1 MPLLVLDGALH
12 HHGQGRCRVETRD
25 RRRQSGEPVGRLAL
39 DPGAEGPR
47 FRRDAALSLRHRPST
62 PPPAS
67 ALASEP
73 CGAPVP
79 PSIADRPSCFFSVAC
94 WACAVEQ
101 LAFVPMA
108 APPSTSIRKSLR
120 KSIVPPFGGSGQ
132 DTPRTER
139 RVSLVCDGGAQA
151 RLQRIGDSDAACRT
165 RVALGKQFRLRHLDY
180 DVVQGGGLE
189 ELMQHPLRSLSGDE
203 EDAGRPARL
212 GERTHVAQ
220 NQREGAKALL

>member
-25 RRRQSGEPVGRLAL
+25 RRRQPGEPVGRLAL

-47 FRRDAALSLRHRPST
+47 FRRDAALSLRHQPST

-79 PSIADRPSCFFSVAC
+79 PSIVDRPSCFFSVAC

-101 LAFVPMA
+101 PAFVPMA
-108 APPSTSIRKSLR
+108 VPPSTSIRKSLR
-120 KSIVPPFGGSGQ
+120 KSIVPLLVGRGRIRQGQ
-132 DTPRTER
+132 SAAYHWFAMVVR
-139 RVSLVCDGGAQA
+139 RRASSASAIRMLPAG
-151 RLQRIGDSDAACRT
+151 
-165 RVALGKQFRLRHLDY
+165 
-180 DVVQGGGLE
+180 QGW
-189 ELMQHPLRSLSGDE
+189 PS
-203 EDAGRPARL
+203 A
-212 GERTHVAQ
+212 
-220 NQREGAKALL
+220 